1 MKKSTITWI
10 TIGVIALLLI
20 VYVIS
25 GYNRFVSLNQDINGK
40 WSEVENQYQRQAD
53 LIPNLVS
60 VISSAVKVE
69 TNYVKDI
76 TEARTNWLN
85 AKSDLE
91 KDAAGVQMNNGVT
104 ALVSAVSENYP
115 QLKANTQYVALTDE
129 LSGTQNRIAT
139 ARGRYI
145 SSIQAYNTAVMRFP
159 SNILASIF
167 GFGTKEYYK
176 AENDSLNNP
185 TLGTG
190 TLP

>member
-129 LSGTQNRIAT
+129 LSGTQNRVAT

-167 GFGTKEYYK
+167 GFWTKEYYK

>member
-129 LSGTQNRIAT
+129 LSGTQNRVAT